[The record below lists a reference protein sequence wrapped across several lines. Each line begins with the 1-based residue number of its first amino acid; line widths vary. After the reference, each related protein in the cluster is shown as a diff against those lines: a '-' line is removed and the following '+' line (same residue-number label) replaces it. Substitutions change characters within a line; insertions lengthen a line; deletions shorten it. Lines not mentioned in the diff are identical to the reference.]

1 MSRGLPQDTASKT
14 RFSRSIHGKDM
25 EGPLKTIV
33 WVHACLNDTT
43 QVEGIVGVPVDCERD
58 H

>member
-1 MSRGLPQDTASKT
+1 MESQGSGT
-14 RFSRSIHGKDM
+14 RLLRAVDYPP
-25 EGPLKTIV
+25 EGPLETIV

-43 QVEGIVGVPVDCERD
+43 QVQKIVGVPVDCERD